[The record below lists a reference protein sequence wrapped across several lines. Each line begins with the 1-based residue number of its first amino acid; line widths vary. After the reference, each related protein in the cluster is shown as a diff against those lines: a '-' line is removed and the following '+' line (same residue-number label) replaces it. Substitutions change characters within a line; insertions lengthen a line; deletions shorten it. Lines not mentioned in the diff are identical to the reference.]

1 MGQGAGIMPYQGVPM
16 TIWEKAVLNM
26 QRGAQRISVAA
37 VLFAERVRVEIAI
50 VRLRIRINE
59 VQARIDELYQS
70 IGRKVVN
77 LALGDALPKASEQ
90 LVQDEEIS
98 IAMQELADRKQEIE
112 ELQNKIRSEQNLF
125 KTTPKRKEDGVV

>member
-1 MGQGAGIMPYQGVPM
+1 M

-59 VQARIDELYQS
+59 VQVRIDQLYQG

-77 LALGDALPKASEQ
+77 LATGNALPKTSEH

-98 IAMQELADRKQEIE
+98 IAMQELTDRKQEIE
-112 ELQNKIRSEQNLF
+112 ELKDKIRSEQNLF
-125 KTTPKRKEDGVV
+125 KSTPKRKEDADV